1 MSRDAHF
8 RVTAKMDNAGGTQ
21 QGTVTINRESGLVS
35 VRPLR
40 GRRTYTMRLSDI
52 ADIICQR
59 VILHEVH
66 EARKALKR
74 AG

>member
-8 RVTAKMDNAGGTQ
+8 RVVARMDNAGGTQ
-21 QGTVTINRESGLVS
+21 EGTVTVDRDAGLVS

-40 GRRTYTMRLSDI
+40 GRRTYTMPLSMV
-52 ADIICQR
+52 ADMICQR
-59 VILHEVH
+59 IILNEVH
-66 EARKALKR
+66 DARKAARR